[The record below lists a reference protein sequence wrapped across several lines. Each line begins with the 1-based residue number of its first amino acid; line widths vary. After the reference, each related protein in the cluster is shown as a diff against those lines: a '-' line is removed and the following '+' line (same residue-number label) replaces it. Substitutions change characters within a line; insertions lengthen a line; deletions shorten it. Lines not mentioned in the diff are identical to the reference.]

1 MIDTNPEKLDILI
14 KEIFSKIEKG
24 DFRIK
29 LSDAK
34 KLHEAAPADYRTSVI
49 LAFAYFENK
58 FTLHALTEIDKAVEL
73 SSGFPDALFFRAAM
87 LVNQISYEKAGEDLA
102 VCLKTKNSLTSTDY
116 HLRGKIK
123 AGKGDFAAAYDDIEK
138 FVNSADILEPEHKRI
153 AGLYKATTGNDK
165 KFLSSLHKNDK
176 DSTAYLLG
184 ELEFSSKVKEYW
196 FVFWLANQLL
206 ADMSQ
211 TSSHQSVLKILIST
225 CIKTHQTRQALTL
238 SEMYKERFGEDDAVK
253 ILNGKIDDLYERQ
266 ISTDPFTYKA
276 ISPNSKR
283 ITLADEE
290 DESDASEGLVK
301 NELSLFNLYSVNM
314 FDFVEELSSGRK
326 TFYKQFDSRSINFLG
341 VEVVVTN
348 PFHKKKDYDVQGA
361 VRWYSN
367 RNLCNESNFE
377 LHVDQNWEYFKFS
390 QSFGSEAAGFWEIG
404 TAKAEIYL
412 ANELIGKKSFVIGDK
427 KIVEEVPAQ
436 KKGDEKVSPPA
447 GESAEK
453 KPHEPADKRTLEEL
467 LDELYS
473 YIGLE
478 SVKQSMR
485 DFIDY
490 LRFRL
495 ERKKSGL
502 KSESGFSLHTLYLGN
517 PGTGKTTVARLMGKI
532 FHAMGLLEKG
542 HLVEVDRG
550 SLVGQFIGETAQKT
564 EKVIEEAMG
573 GVLFIDEA
581 YALYKAGNAQDFGK
595 EAIDTLL
602 KKMEDKGGQFAV
614 IAAGYPEEMETFL
627 SSNPGMKSRVNFT
640 FIFEDYNPDEL
651 IEIIKRF
658 AAKEEFSFDEDAL
671 AMIKK
676 HMTLL
681 YLNRDKTFG
690 NARLMRNVF
699 SDAKMHLGKRYLKL
713 PEEEKTKESLSLITE
728 EDVAP
733 IFWETV
739 KKKVKLQ
746 LDEDAI
752 KSVLENIEEL
762 VGLNSVKEEV
772 RSVVKLA
779 RYYHE
784 QKENLNEKFSDHIVF
799 TGNPGTGKTTVARL
813 ISRLYSALTILPK
826 GHLVEADRQK
836 FVAGHIGG
844 TAEKTNQLIDR
855 SIGGTLFI
863 DEAYTL
869 IKTEPGSG
877 GDFGKEAID
886 TLLKRMEDERG
897 KFIVIAAGYTD
908 NMKTFMQSN
917 PGLTSRF
924 TKYYHF
930 DDYTPD
936 ELMLLTQKMLESKKL
951 IISEEACE
959 LLKKHYNVIYRA
971 RDKNFG
977 NARLARNMVDG
988 IQKRQ
993 LLRLVDLPAEERESE
1008 KGKIVT
1014 AEDVLPLTAAGKEN
1028 EVKLSYKVS
1037 GDEEM
1042 LQKYMDE
1049 LNELTGLESVKAS
1062 INKLLQGI
1070 KVTKLR
1076 EERKMKVIQKS
1087 LHSVFFGNPG
1097 TGKTT
1102 VARLISRIYRE
1113 MGLIEKGHLIEVDR
1127 AALVASHV
1135 GETAKK
1141 TDEVISSALG
1151 GTLFIDEAYTLFRGG
1166 NDFGLEA
1173 IDTLLKR
1180 MEDYKG
1186 NLIVIVAGY
1195 TNEMRTFLEANPG
1208 LKSRFSHYFNFE
1220 DYTPRQMLEIVYVMS
1235 ERNGYLLDEGAL
1247 QLLLE
1252 IFETAYK
1259 KRDKNFGNARTV
1271 RNILMKA
1278 ISNQEER
1285 ILTIENPTD
1294 EDLIT
1299 IMYEDVEAVDLS
1311 GEL

>member
-1 MIDTNPEKLDILI
+1 MIDTKPEKIDILI
-14 KEIFSKIEKG
+14 KEILQRLEKG

-29 LSDAK
+29 LREARELYDAYPSDF
-34 KLHEAAPADYRTSVI
+34 RTSII
-49 LAFAYFENK
+49 LAFAFFAHK
-58 FTLHALTEIDKAVEL
+58 FTTQAFKEIENAVEL
-73 SSGFPDALFFRAAM
+73 SDGSPDVFFFRS
-87 LVNQISYEKAGEDLA
+87 LLFVSQLRYDKAKEDYTA
-102 VCLKTKNSLTSTDY
+102 SLKLRKTPGSRDY
-116 HLRGKIK
+116 HLSAKIK
-123 AGKGDFAAAYDDIEK
+123 AGKGDFTDAFEDFGKAMNTAE
-138 FVNSADILEPEHKRI
+138 ILAPEHKRI
-153 AGLYKATTGNDK
+153 AALYRAPTGNDH
-165 KFLSSLHKNDK
+165 KFVSCLHNNDQN
-176 DSTAYLLG
+176 SIAFLLA
-184 ELEFSSKVKEYW
+184 ELEFSLAAKEYW
-196 FVFWLANQLL
+196 FTNWLANQLL
-206 ADMSQ
+206 ADMTKTHCHQ
-211 TSSHQSVLKILIST
+211 TVMKLLIAT
-225 CIKTHQTRQALTL
+225 CIETHQTRQALTL
-238 SEMYKERFGEDDAVK
+238 LDMYKERFGEDEDVK
-253 ILNGKIDDLYERQ
+253 ILNRKVDDLFERQ
-266 ISTDPFTYKA
+266 MSTDPFSYSENFATT
-276 ISPNSKR
+276 KR
-283 ITLADEE
+283 ITQADEE
-290 DESDASEGLVK
+290 EESDASEGLVK
-301 NELSLFNLYSVNM
+301 NQLSLFNLYSVNM
-314 FDFVEELSSGRK
+314 FDFVEELSSGKK
-326 TFYKQFDSRSINFLG
+326 TFYKQLDSRTINFLG
-341 VEVVVTN
+341 VEVVVAN
-348 PFHKKKDYDVQGA
+348 PFYKKKNYDVQGA

-367 RNLCNESNFE
+367 RNLCNEHNFE
-377 LHVDQNWEYFKFS
+377 IHIDKEWEYFRFT
-390 QSFGSEAAGFWEIG
+390 QSFGSEAAGFWEEG

-412 ANELIGKKSFVIGDK
+412 ANELIGKKSIVIGDK
-427 KIVEEVPAQ
+427 KIEDAGALPDQDEI
-436 KKGDEKVSPPA
+436 KGSAPSGKSDEK
-447 GESAEK
+447 K
-453 KPHEPADKRTLEEL
+453 TDEPADERSLEEL

-490 LRFRL
+490 LQFQL

-502 KSESGFSLHTLYLGN
+502 KSESNFSLHTLYLGN

-581 YALYKAGNAQDFGK
+581 YALYKAGNSQDFGK

-627 SSNPGMKSRVNFT
+627 SSNPGMKSRVNYT
-640 FIFEDYNPDEL
+640 FLFEDYNPDEL
-651 IEIIKRF
+651 LQIIQRF
-658 AAKEEFSFDEDAL
+658 SAKEEFSFEEDAL

-676 HMTLL
+676 HITLL
-681 YLNRDKTFG
+681 YRNRDKTFG
-690 NARLMRNVF
+690 NARLMRNIF
-699 SDAKMHLGKRYLKL
+699 SDAKMHLGKRYLRL
-713 PEEEKTKESLSLITE
+713 PEEERTKDSLSLITE

-746 LDEDAI
+746 LDEEAI
-752 KSVLENIEEL
+752 KSVLEKFDEL
-762 VGLNSVKEEV
+762 VGLSSVKEEV
-772 RSVVKLA
+772 KSVVKLA
-779 RYYHE
+779 RYYYE

-813 ISRLYSALTILPK
+813 LSQLYSAMTILPK

-836 FVAGHIGG
+836 FVAAHIGG
-844 TAEKTNQLIDR
+844 TAEKTNQLVDQA
-855 SIGGTLFI
+855 IGGTLFV

-886 TLLKRMEDERG
+886 TLLKRMEDDRG
-897 KFIVIAAGYTD
+897 KFLVIAAGYTD
-908 NMKTFMQSN
+908 NMKTFLQSN

-930 DDYTPD
+930 EDYTPD
-936 ELMLLTQKMLESKKL
+936 ELMQITLRILQSKKL
-951 IISEEACE
+951 MIADEASE
-959 LLKKHYNVIYRA
+959 LLKKHFNLLYRG

-977 NARLARNMVDG
+977 NARLARNIVDG

-993 LLRLVDLPAEERESE
+993 LLRLVDIPADERESE
-1008 KGKIVT
+1008 KAKMIT
-1014 AEDVLPLTAAGKEN
+1014 AADVLPVTSAGKEKSEKIN
-1028 EVKLSYKVS
+1028 YKVS
-1037 GDEEM
+1037 GDAEM
-1042 LQKYMDE
+1042 LQTYMDD
-1049 LNELTGLESVKAS
+1049 LNALTGLDSVKAS
-1062 INKLLQGI
+1062 IKKLLQGI
-1070 KVTKLR
+1070 KVTKMR
-1076 EERKMKVIQKS
+1076 EERKMKVIPKS

-1102 VARLISRIYRE
+1102 VARLISKIYRE
-1113 MGLIEKGHLIEVDR
+1113 MGIIEKGHLIEVDR

-1141 TDEVISSALG
+1141 TDEVINSALG

-1166 NDFGLEA
+1166 SDFGLEA

-1180 MEDYKG
+1180 MEDYKD

-1195 TNEMRTFLEANPG
+1195 TNEMRIFLEANPG
-1208 LKSRFSHYFNFE
+1208 LKSRFSNYFNFE
-1220 DYTPRQMLEIVYVMS
+1220 DYTPRQMLEIVFVMS
-1235 ERNGYLLDEGAL
+1235 EKNGYSLDEGAL

-1294 EDLIT
+1294 EDLVT
-1299 IMYEDVEAVDLS
+1299 IIYEDVEAVDLS

>member
-1 MIDTNPEKLDILI
+1 MIDTKPEKKEILI
-14 KEIFSKIEKG
+14 KESLLKIEKG
-24 DFRIK
+24 DFQMK
-29 LSDAK
+29 LRDAK
-34 KLHEAAPADYRTSVI
+34 ELRDSAPEDYRTSII
-49 LAFAYFENK
+49 LSFSYFINK
-58 FTLHALTEIDKAVEL
+58 FTLHATKEIENAVEL
-73 SSGFPDALFFRAAM
+73 SNGSPDAVFFRAFM
-87 LVNQISYEKAGEDLA
+87 FINLVRCDKAEEDLA
-102 VCLKTKNSLTSTDY
+102 ACIKTKNSVSSRDY
-116 HLRGKIK
+116 HLRAKIK
-123 AGKGDFAAAYDDIEK
+123 AGKSNFASAFEDIERAINTEK
-138 FVNSADILEPEHKRI
+138 VLEPEHKKI
-153 AGLYKATTGNDK
+153 SGLYKSATGRDE
-165 KFLSSLHKNDK
+165 KFMSRLNKNDK
-176 DSTAYLLG
+176 ESVTYLLS
-184 ELEFSSKVKEYW
+184 ELRFSFEQKEYW
-196 FVFWLANQLL
+196 YTSWLANQIL
-206 ADMSQ
+206 ADMKK
-211 TSSHQSVLKILIST
+211 TDSHQIVLKLLIET
-225 CIKTHQTRQALTL
+225 YLETHQTRQALTL
-238 SEMYKERFGEDDAVK
+238 LDIYKERFGEDKVVRT
-253 ILNGKIDDLYERQ
+253 LNKEVDDLYDRQ
-266 ISTDPFTYKA
+266 ISADPFSYSESTGSSQG
-276 ISPNSKR
+276 ISQR
-283 ITLADEE
+283 DEE
-290 DESDASEGLVK
+290 EEEDGTLVK

-314 FDFVEELSSGRK
+314 YDFVEELTSGRK
-326 TFYKQFDSRSINFLG
+326 TFYKQFDAKTINFLG

-348 PFHKKKDYDVQGA
+348 PFHNKKDYEVQGSI
-361 VRWYSN
+361 RWYSN
-367 RNLCNESNFE
+367 RNFGSESNFE
-377 LHVDQNWEYFKFS
+377 LHVDQNWEYFQFA
-390 QSFGSEAAGFWEIG
+390 QSFGSEAEGFWEKG
-404 TAKAEIYL
+404 TAKVEIYL
-412 ANELIGKKSFVIGDK
+412 ANELIGKKTFMMGDK
-427 KIVEEVPAQ
+427 KIVEDTSPQKEGD
-436 KKGDEKVSPPA
+436 KKGSAPSGKPDEN
-447 GESAEK
+447 
-453 KPHEPADKRTLEEL
+453 KPEEPADERTLEEL
-467 LDELYS
+467 LGELDS
-473 YIGLE
+473 FIGLE

-485 DFIDY
+485 DFVDY
-490 LRFRL
+490 LKFQL

-502 KSESGFSLHTLYLGN
+502 KSESSFSLHTLYLGN

-564 EKVIEEAMG
+564 EKIIEDSMG

-581 YALYKAGNAQDFGK
+581 YTLYKAGNPQDFGK

-602 KKMEDKGGQFAV
+602 KKMEDKSGQFAV
-614 IAAGYPEEMETFL
+614 IAAGYPDEMETFIAAN
-627 SSNPGMKSRVNFT
+627 SGMKSRVNYT

-651 IEIIKRF
+651 IEILKRF
-658 AAKEEFSFDEDAL
+658 AGKEEFLFDEDAL

-676 HMTLL
+676 HITLL
-681 YLNRDKTFG
+681 YRSRDKTFG

-713 PEEEKTKESLSLITE
+713 PEEEKTKEALSLITD

-733 IFWETV
+733 VFWETV

-746 LDEDAI
+746 IDEEAI
-752 KSVLENIEEL
+752 QSVLDKIERL
-762 VGLNSVKEEV
+762 VGLSSVKEEV
-772 RSVVKLA
+772 KSVVKLA
-779 RYYHE
+779 RYYYE

-813 ISRLYSALTILPK
+813 ISQLYSALTILPK

-844 TAEKTNQLIDR
+844 TAEKTNQLVDQ

-863 DEAYTL
+863 DEAYSL

-908 NMKTFMQSN
+908 NMNTFMQSN

-930 DDYTPD
+930 EDYTPD
-936 ELMLLTQKMLESKKL
+936 ELMVLTRSMLESKKL
-951 IISEEACE
+951 ILSDEAAE

-993 LLRLVDLPAEERESE
+993 LLRLVEVPVDERDAET
-1008 KGKIVT
+1008 GKIIT
-1014 AEDVLPLTAAGKEN
+1014 AEDVIPLTSAGKEK
-1028 EVKLSYKVS
+1028 EIKKSYKIT
-1037 GDEEM
+1037 GDEAM
-1042 LQKYMDE
+1042 LRKYLDE
-1049 LNELTGLESVKAS
+1049 LNQLTGLESVKSS

-1076 EERKMKVIQKS
+1076 EARGMKVIQKS

-1102 VARLISRIYRE
+1102 VARLISKLYRE
-1113 MGLIEKGHLIEVDR
+1113 MGIIEKGHLVEVDR

-1141 TDEVISSALG
+1141 TDDVISSALG

-1166 NDFGLEA
+1166 NDFGIEA

-1180 MEDYKG
+1180 MEDYKDK
-1186 NLIVIVAGY
+1186 LVVIVAGY
-1195 TNEMRTFLEANPG
+1195 TNEMRIFLEANPG

-1220 DYTPRQMLEIVYVMS
+1220 DYTPRQMLEIVFVMS
-1235 ERNGYLLDEGAL
+1235 EKNGYILDEGAL

-1252 IFETAYK
+1252 IFENAYK
-1259 KRDKNFGNARTV
+1259 NRDKNFGNARTV

-1278 ISNQEER
+1278 IGNQEER

-1299 IMYEDVEAVDLS
+1299 IMYDDVEAVDLS